1 MQPTP
6 GRNRYASLSSPDR
19 NATTLTSTKNKAVS
33 PTTHQTQSKKPKQST
48 GKSPPLSPL
57 SINQIPAPLINDID
71 MNRTLG
77 TTDSPP
83 NTQLAINTISSTNA
97 TSFST
102 ELQPNKPVTFGP
114 NYTGPL
120 HLIISSTVNQN
131 IGNLHPVKLG
141 KLFISNFKG
150 VTNVMP
156 MGSHR
161 VKISFNSINNANA
174 CLGSPWLQENNYS
187 ATIPNSLIYSLGVIH
202 LDLCVSDEDFREGLE
217 CCYEVVEFRRISIK
231 RDNIIVPTKLF
242 EIKFLSP
249 KLPDNLSIFKV
260 LHVVSPSV
268 RSPVQCMRCL
278 RFGHTQKFCRSKQRC
293 SHCGD
298 FDHGID
304 TCDKRLTT
312 SPQCVNC
319 KLNHIASDRSCSE
332 WSIQREIKKIM
343 ANENKS
349 YAEAAQIKRSG
360 TVYKSQSYADV
371 SSQNR
376 ETVLNSISKSVQEA
390 SSSLPHSSFPPLS
403 NLQPKKKKRKN
414 FDTSKCNLSQFPLSQ
429 PQHTPSYFPNG
440 SFFNFVDRSTFK
452 DSQSNFIESLTEQIS
467 SAILQSADSQI
478 NSPSSLKSLIGSSLL
493 KFLSPCS
500 DDDDTY

>member
-19 NATTLTSTKNKAVS
+19 NATTSTSTKNKAVS
-33 PTTHQTQSKKPKQST
+33 PITQQSLPKKPKQST

-57 SINQIPAPLINDID
+57 SNNQLPDNNDID
-71 MNRTLG
+71 MNLTSG
-77 TTDSPP
+77 ATHSPP
-83 NTQLAINTISSTNA
+83 NTQLGTKAISSSGA
-97 TSFST
+97 TSFYSDM
-102 ELQPNKPVTFGP
+102 QPIKPVTFGP

-156 MGSHR
+156 IGSQR
-161 VKISFNSINNANA
+161 VKISFDSIINANA
-174 CLGSPWLQENNYS
+174 CLCSPWLQVNNYS
-187 ATIPNSLIYSLGVIH
+187 ATIPSSLIYSLGVIR
-202 LDLCVSDEDFREGLE
+202 LDPCISDDDFREGLE
-217 CCYEVVEFRRISIK
+217 CCYEVVEFRRINIK
-231 RDNIIVPTKLF
+231 RENILVPTKLV

-260 LHVVSPSV
+260 IHVVSPSI

-293 SHCGD
+293 SHCGV
-298 FDHGID
+298 FDHGIE

-312 SPQCVNC
+312 TPQCINC
-319 KLNHIASDRSCSE
+319 KLDHIASDRSCPE
-332 WSIQREIKKIM
+332 WSTQREIKKIM
-343 ANENKS
+343 AVENKS

-360 TVYKSQSYADV
+360 TVYKSKTYADV
-371 SSQNR
+371 SNQNKA
-376 ETVLNSISKSVQEA
+376 TFLNSNSNYVQEV
-390 SSSLPHSSFPPLS
+390 SSTLPHSSFPLPS
-403 NLQPKKKKRKN
+403 NVQSKKKKRKHFGTSN
-414 FDTSKCNLSQFPLSQ
+414 FNSSQFPLSQ
-429 PQHTPSYFPNG
+429 PQHTPSIFPNG
-440 SFFNFVDRSTFK
+440 SFFNFVDQPNLN

-493 KFLSPCS
+493 KFLTPCS